1 MPNLENLKKQAKLYL
16 RWHRNRYYPVAAQ
29 IRAVLPRFHD
39 LTDRD
44 VLAHSFKLSD
54 AQELIAKKAGFD
66 NWEALLKGVHTMN
79 DPHTETQSKPT
90 LLAAEPQ
97 LFVAD
102 IGASC
107 EFYTKKLGFTVAF
120 TYGEPPFYGQV
131 FRDGARLNLRYLDE
145 PAIRPEL
152 RDREH
157 LLSASI
163 TLDDAKPLFLE
174 FQAAGVV
181 FRQVL
186 KTEPWGARTFIVCD
200 PDSNLILFAGR
211 GR

>member
-16 RWHRNRYYPVAAQ
+16 RWHRDRYYPVAAQ
-29 IRAVLPRFHD
+29 IRAMLPRFHH
-39 LTDRD
+39 LTDQA

-54 AQELIAKKAGFD
+54 AQELIAKKAGFE
-66 NWEALLKGVHTMN
+66 NWEALLKGVHTMK
-79 DPHTETQSKPT
+79 DVHVEMLSKPT

-97 LFVAD
+97 LFVSD

-107 EFYTKKLGFTVAF
+107 EFYTKKLGFKVAF

-131 FRDGARLNLRYLDE
+131 FRDGASLNLRYLDE

-152 RDREH
+152 RGH

-181 FRQVL
+181 FHQALR
-186 KTEPWGARTFIVCD
+186 TEPWGARTFIVGD
-200 PDSNLILFAGR
+200 PDGNLILFAGR
-211 GR
+211 G

>member
-16 RWHRNRYYPVAAQ
+16 RWHRDRYYPVAAQ
-29 IRAVLPRFHD
+29 IRAVLPRFGH
-39 LTDRD
+39 LTDEA
-44 VLAHSFKLSD
+44 VLAHNFKLSD
-54 AQELIAKKAGFD
+54 AQELIAKKAGFE

-79 DPHTETQSKPT
+79 DIHAEALSKPT

-97 LFVAD
+97 LFVSD

-107 EFYTKKLGFTVAF
+107 EFYTKRLGFTVAF
-120 TYGEPPFYGQV
+120 TYGQPPFYGQV

-152 RDREH
+152 QDREH

-163 TLDDAKPLFLE
+163 SLDDAKPLFLE

-181 FRQVL
+181 FHQGL
-186 KTEPWGARTFIVCD
+186 KTEPWGARTFVVRD
-200 PDSNLILFAGR
+200 PDGNLILFAGR

>member
-16 RWHRNRYYPVAAQ
+16 RWHRDRYYPVAAQ
-29 IRAVLPRFHD
+29 IRAVLPRFRHLSD
-39 LTDRD
+39 QE
-44 VLAHSFKLSD
+44 VFAHNFKLSN
-54 AQELIAKKAGFD
+54 AQELIARKAGFES
-66 NWEALLKGVHTMN
+66 WEALLKGVHTMK
-79 DPHTETQSKPT
+79 DAHAETQSKPI
-90 LLAAEPQ
+90 LLAEEPQ

-107 EFYTKKLGFTVAF
+107 EFYTKKLGFAVAF

-131 FRDGARLNLRYLDE
+131 FRDGARLNLRHLDE
-145 PAIRPEL
+145 PAFRPEL
-152 RDREH
+152 RGD

-163 TLDDAKPLFLE
+163 VLDDAKPLFLE

-181 FRQVL
+181 FHQGL

-200 PDSNLILFAGR
+200 PDGNLILFAGR
-211 GR
+211 G